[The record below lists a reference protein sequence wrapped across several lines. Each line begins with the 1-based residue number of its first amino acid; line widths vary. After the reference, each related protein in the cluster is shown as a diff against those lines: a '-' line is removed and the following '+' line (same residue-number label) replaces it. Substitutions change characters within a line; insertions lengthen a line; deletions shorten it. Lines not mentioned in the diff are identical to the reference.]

1 MERIKPAPCIVI
13 DGPAPIVRVTL
24 KARGTSWGGTKVTV
38 RRRTH
43 RYGWRT
49 RSYVEGDWT

>member
-24 KARGTSWGGTKVTV
+24 KARGTSWGGPKVTV

-49 RSYVEGDWT
+49 RSYVEGD